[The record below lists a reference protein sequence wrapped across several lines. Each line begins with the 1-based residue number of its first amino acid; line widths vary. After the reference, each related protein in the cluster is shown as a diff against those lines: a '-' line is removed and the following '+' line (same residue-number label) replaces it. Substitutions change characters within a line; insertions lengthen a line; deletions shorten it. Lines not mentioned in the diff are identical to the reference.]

1 MMTNPLWR
9 QLAPALRLSLSAVCA
24 LYISL
29 SIGLDKPYWA
39 TVTVLIIE
47 GSFLGIVQ
55 QRVHDRLWGTLMGV
69 ILGVATLIIS
79 GDMRF
84 VLITFCFVIV
94 TLTTY
99 LSLEYRRFLL
109 MWRWTA
115 LTCLLVVVIGLSTN
129 FYFMTGLSRIWGI
142 LIGIGTAVVFHILF
156 FPLTSTIGIDLTL
169 KKITGLLRQVLDHHN
184 DTDKVRVLSEFYVE
198 MENMHQLLRAHALE
212 KYHSRIHAWGALH
225 LLEAL
230 EKLGEQ
236 IILQVNHTQMKS
248 SEKYYRQLVELLDK
262 INPLSADSFPE
273 IGKQFEQH
281 AKNLDKTIPD
291 PLKRSIIRLSQS
303 LSSFDMSTINKAE
316 YQGDSEP
323 NVFFSDSWYDNTI
336 YNAYKALVIGA
347 GTAFALWLW
356 SELAW
361 PGGLFM
367 VVLAMLIGQFT
378 ALDHDFKLKAIIV
391 LLLLNLMITSVSL
404 MFVLPMIDSSSGFFL
419 WVFIF
424 HLFFCWFVFS
434 SNPALGKASLILLTM
449 SNLLIHS
456 YQPTPYAMQVSL
468 TYAWGILG
476 ALLIGTVI
484 AFLLKP
490 RSPLDLLKN
499 QYTAFF
505 KEHSELNQIPEINK
519 LDSEHCLRKRIRM
532 ATVWWRALPDT
543 AMQTR
548 ESSLILDMLE
558 QQSKGRGR
566 N

>member
-1 MMTNPLWR
+1 MITNPVWR

-55 QRVHDRLWGTLMGV
+55 QRIHDRLWGTLMGV
-69 ILGVATLIIS
+69 TLGVATLIIA
-79 GDMRF
+79 GDMRP
-84 VLITFCFVIV
+84 VLITFCFVIIS
-94 TLTTY
+94 LTTY

-142 LIGIGTAVVFHILF
+142 LIGIGTALVFHILF
-156 FPLTSTIGIDLTL
+156 FPITSNIGIQLTL
-169 KKITGLLRQVLDHHN
+169 KKIVALLRQVLDQHN
-184 DTDKVRVLSEFYVE
+184 DTNKVTVLSEFYIE
-198 MENMHQLLRAHALE
+198 MENMHQLLRAHAIE
-212 KYHSRIHAWGALH
+212 KYHSRVHARGALQ

-248 SEKYYRQLVELLDK
+248 SEQYYRQLVELLDK
-262 INPLSADSFPE
+262 IDPLSPDCFPDL
-273 IGKQFEQH
+273 GKQFEQY
-281 AKNLDKTIPD
+281 ANASKEIIPA
-291 PLKRSIIRLSQS
+291 PLKRSIIHLSQS
-303 LSSFDMSTINKAE
+303 LSSVDMSTIKKTE
-316 YQGDSEP
+316 FRGDSEP
-323 NVFFSDSWYDNTI
+323 NVYFSDSWYDNTF

-347 GTAFALWLW
+347 GSAFALWLW

-378 ALDHDFKLKAIIV
+378 ALEHGFKLKAIIV
-391 LLLLNLMITSVSL
+391 LLILNLLITSVNL
-404 MFVLPMIDSSSGFFL
+404 IFILPVIDSSSGFFL
-419 WVFIF
+419 WLFIF

-434 SNPALGKASLILLTM
+434 SNAALGKASLILLVM

-456 YQPTPYAMQVSL
+456 YQPTPYAMQVIL
-468 TYAWGILG
+468 TYTWGVTG
-476 ALLIGTVI
+476 ALLIGTII

-505 KEHSELNQIPEINK
+505 KEYSALHQTSETNK
-519 LDSEHCLRKRIRM
+519 AASEHCFRKRIRM

-543 AMQTR
+543 AMQAR

-558 QQSKGRGR
+558 QQSRG
-566 N
+566 